1 MFLKNLEVELLY
13 NLATLLLG
21 TYQEDIKSLSQTEKK
36 KKKNTGEM
44 LVEIPN
50 MRDKESRVS
59 SSFSSSYLDQKIT
72 DERKAK

>member
-21 TYQEDIKSLSQTEKK
+21 TYQEDIKSLSQTKK
-36 KKKNTGEM
+36 KKKSTGEM
-44 LVEIPN
+44 LVAIPN
-50 MRDKESRVS
+50 LRDNDSRVS